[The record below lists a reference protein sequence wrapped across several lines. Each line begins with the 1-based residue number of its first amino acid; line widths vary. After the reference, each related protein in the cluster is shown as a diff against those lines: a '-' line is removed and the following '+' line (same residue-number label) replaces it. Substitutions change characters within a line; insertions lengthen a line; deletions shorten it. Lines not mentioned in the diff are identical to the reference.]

1 MATLSDIAQKVP
13 MVFRAQINGRC
24 QLQRIER
31 DRESD
36 AKRWVD
42 EWVDKAY
49 PDAPA
54 FGDGVKT
61 QTQQISWRFVTNGGQ
76 DDGVIRPVIG
86 ARGVP
91 FYPGS
96 SMKGVFRQAC
106 TPGQADR
113 YCGEDLRRDSF
124 KPGILRFHGGYPADN
139 SWTEQLLDIVHPQQ
153 DRQVKEEGRS
163 SAFVQISLYQPKMQF
178 GISSTEPL
186 TDEEWQTVW
195 GIWEKALS
203 TGIGCRVSAGYGH
216 PAKRT
221 GDVLY
226 RSQLK
231 GQGQAAKLLNGP
243 GEFRPNVLRAALRG
257 HALRIFGGL
266 TTADHADRLVEQLF
280 GGVRGHGTVGLLSMA
295 FQQKQEPS
303 MDWFG
308 QGAYAQPTY
317 EVEGTLVWM
326 LNRPL
331 ADPEQ
336 LAALKTLVRLLNQFA
351 MLLGGF
357 GKSWRRAD
365 HRLFFADYYED
376 DPKPLIGCHWQWR
389 ARSLSNA
396 VNLRKLEQV
405 GSLIDKVQ
413 QAAIAWMRLQRVE
426 PTPEN
431 SALWREAWHP
441 DGVQVWG
448 RLTSKEE
455 PDECVAIHWLHGAY
469 QDAIPTAR
477 IQEGSIYRSSVTGQ
491 MGQIGRLWH
500 RMFPVV
506 QMVPSPDDPNG
517 KKMPVLPRSPRYLEL
532 LTIFPDDSRESTRF
546 LEFLNGNQTLF
557 QKVWGGD

>member
-1 MATLSDIAQKVP
+1 MFTTSDIAQKVP
-13 MVFRAQINGRC
+13 MMFRAQINGRC

-49 PDAPA
+49 PDAPT
-54 FGDGVKT
+54 FGEGVKT
-61 QTQQISWRFVTNGGQ
+61 QTYQISWRFVTNGGQ

-106 TPGQADR
+106 TPEQADR

-124 KPGILRFHGGYPADN
+124 KPGILRFHGAYPTDDR
-139 SWTEQLLDIVHPQQ
+139 WTEQLLDIVHPQQ

-163 SAFVQISLYQPKMQF
+163 AAFVQISLYQPEMQF

-195 GIWEKALS
+195 GIWKRALS
-203 TGIGCRVSAGYGH
+203 MGIGCRVSAGYGH
-216 PAKRT
+216 ADQRT
-221 GDVLY
+221 GEVLY
-226 RSQLK
+226 SSKVK
-231 GQGQAAKLLNGP
+231 GQGQAAKLLDGT
-243 GEFRPNVLRAALRG
+243 GEFRANVFRAALRG

-266 TTADHADRLVEQLF
+266 TTAENADRLVEQLF

-295 FQQKQEPS
+295 FQQEQEPN

-308 QGAYAQPTY
+308 QGAYAQPIY

-331 ADPEQ
+331 LDLDQ
-336 LAALKTLVRLLNQFA
+336 VTALKTLVKRLNQFA

-365 HRLFFADYYED
+365 HRLFFEDYYED
-376 DPKPLIGCHWQWR
+376 DRKPLIGCHWQWGNK
-389 ARSLSNA
+389 SLGNA

-405 GSLIDKVQ
+405 SKFIDNVQ
-413 QAAIAWMRLQRVE
+413 EAAIDWMQLQGVE

-441 DGVQVWG
+441 DGVEVWG
-448 RLTSKEE
+448 RLTSREE
-455 PDECVAIHWLHGAY
+455 PDEAVAIRWLHGAY
-469 QDAIPTAR
+469 RDAIPRAQV
-477 IQEGSIYRSSVTGQ
+477 QEGSIYRSSVTGQ

-506 QMVPSPDDPNG
+506 QMVPKPNDPNG
-517 KKMPVLPRSPRYLEL
+517 RKIPKLPRSPQHLEL
-532 LTIFPDDSRESTRF
+532 LTIFPDDTRECKQF
-546 LEFLNGNQTLF
+546 LDFLRTEPYEFKLL
-557 QKVWGGD
+557 WGK